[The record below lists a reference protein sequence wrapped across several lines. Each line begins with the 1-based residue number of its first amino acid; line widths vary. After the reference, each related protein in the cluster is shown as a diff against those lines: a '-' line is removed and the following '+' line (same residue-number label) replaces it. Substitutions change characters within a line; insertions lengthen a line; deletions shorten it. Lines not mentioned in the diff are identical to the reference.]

1 MLVLPHP
8 SSDFDEDRYLCRKI
22 LITFSYYD
30 NRLSINEFISTK
42 KNSSRLCP
50 LVPSVSVD
58 DALVP
63 WLALFTGSG
72 MVSILTVFSFYVL
85 Q

>member
-1 MLVLPHP
+1 MLMLVLPHP

-63 WLALFTGSG
+63 
-72 MVSILTVFSFYVL
+72 
-85 Q
+85 